1 MPKKYK
7 SHFTAG
13 LETIL
18 NNPQT
23 SFMRNPKVFGELH
36 KQSGMSM
43 SEMIRHVGRGSKQK
57 YSNDSVQIFIKNFY
71 CKKCAPEDEPYYEEH
86 YPGGFFFFLNNII

>member
-57 YSNDSVQIFIKNFY
+57 KVAEPTDAEKSQARLDAME
-71 CKKCAPEDEPYYEEH
+71 KK
-86 YPGGFFFFLNNII
+86 

>member
-57 YSNDSVQIFIKNFY
+57 KVAEPTDAEKSKARLDAME
-71 CKKCAPEDEPYYEEH
+71 KK
-86 YPGGFFFFLNNII
+86 

>member
-1 MPKKYK
+1 MAKKYK

-23 SFMRNPKVFGELH
+23 SFMKNQKVFSELH
-36 KQSGMSM
+36 KQSGMSV
-43 SEMIRHVGRGSKQK
+43 SEMIRHIGKGSKQK
-57 YSNDSVQIFIKNFY
+57 KMPEPTDAEKSQARLDAME
-71 CKKCAPEDEPYYEEH
+71 KK
-86 YPGGFFFFLNNII
+86 